1 MQAAGERPLGVF
13 FDQEEMLTVV
23 FGHVDDAVLVADS
36 RKIDR
41 SVSIVAESE
50 ETPERSNFSLKSKAM
65 RI

>member
-1 MQAAGERPLGVF
+1 VNGPLGSF
-13 FDQEEMLTVV
+13 FDQGEILTVV
-23 FGHVDDAVLVADS
+23 FGHVDGAVLIADS

-41 SVSIVAESE
+41 SISVVAESE